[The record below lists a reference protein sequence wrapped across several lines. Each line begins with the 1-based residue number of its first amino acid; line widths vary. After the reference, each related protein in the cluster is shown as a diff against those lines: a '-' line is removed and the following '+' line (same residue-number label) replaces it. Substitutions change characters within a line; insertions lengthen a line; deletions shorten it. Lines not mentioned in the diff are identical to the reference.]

1 MLWSKCAYTVSEKIK
16 IYKKS
21 RSYQVSIRPLS
32 SLRQFQTI
40 EVPLKMKKN
49 AFYFMLKAYFVLEIF
64 KFFSRLFGYT
74 KTWLDEKAKVN
85 FKIYDVTGWTTNNY
99 NTLIAKYLRKERQ
112 SSNEIWLKLSKYF
125 FSETMRK
132 MRQYTRSRPLSLE
145 NFL

>member
-85 FKIYDVTGWTTNNY
+85 FKMYDVTGWTTNNY

-132 MRQYTRSRPLSLE
+132 MRQYTSSRPLSLE